1 MGCTLSAEDKAA
13 AERSRMIDRN
23 LREDGEKASKEV
35 KLLLLGKEE
44 ERAEAEGGAWA
55 CPAERLGQSEGKGG
69 GGGCQGPLGSS
80 HRVACLLV
88 SGFCSLCVPAAP
100 PRPGRVGVL
109 VLRYPQAGTAE
120 VSPTQSRRILGIRT
134 ASFQLKRGCLKGVV
148 RTGFERL

>member
-1 MGCTLSAEDKAA
+1 
-13 AERSRMIDRN
+13 MIDRN
-23 LREDGEKASKEV
+23 LREDGEKASREV

-69 GGGCQGPLGSS
+69 GGGGCQGPLGSP
-80 HRVACLLV
+80 HRMACLLV

-100 PRPGRVGVL
+100 PRPGRVGVSWLL
-109 VLRYPQAGTAE
+109 VFRYPQTGTAE
-120 VSPTQSRRILGIRT
+120 VSPAQSRRILGIRA
-134 ASFQLKRGCLKGVV
+134 ASFQLKGGCLKGVV